1 MGHWLGA
8 LAILYHTKLICVYLK
23 SEEILKVI
31 SPKAEDRKASPETK
45 IDFLISGGRKIHPVE
60 VKSSAYRLHS
70 SLDKFRRRFASKL
83 GESYILYQK
92 DVTVKDGV
100 VHLPLYMAM
109 FL

>member
-1 MGHWLGA
+1 MRCRGHQLFFCSRSDNLSRA
-8 LAILYHTKLICVYLK
+8 NHM
-23 SEEILKVI
+23 E
-31 SPKAEDRKASPETK
+31 
-45 IDFLISGGRKIHPVE
+45 IDFLISDGRKIHPVE

-109 FL
+109 FLQRGVVGGLWR